1 MNENILVATI
11 KGEVGRVRVD
21 EHRDRAAISERGAS
35 KARSKR
41 GSLANTKF
49 VKRRLLL

>member
-11 KGEVGRVRVD
+11 KGEVGRVRVG
-21 EHRDRAAISERGAS
+21 EHRDRAAISDRCAIT
-35 KARSKR
+35 ARSKR
-41 GSLANTKF
+41 GSLAITKF